1 MLKQCW
7 TNEDDELILSMT
19 YRGMD
24 AAAITRTFNALEY
37 GVTEHY
43 VQARAMFI
51 AQKLERDLEK
61 GRDA

>member
-19 YRGMD
+19 HRGMD
-24 AAAITRTFNALEY
+24 AATITKTLNALDF

-43 VQARAMFI
+43 VHARAMFI
-51 AQKLERDLEK
+51 AQKLERDLEE